1 MERSHTGKLSG
12 YYLKAVEQKETNTS
26 NRNRRQVIIKLR
38 AQIHQLEREGTIKK
52 RREEERR
59 SERREGGE
67 SKAGSDDSH
76 L

>member
-1 MERSHTGKLSG
+1 LERSHTGKLSG

-52 RREEERR
+52 DQQNQE
-59 SERREGGE
+59 
-67 SKAGSDDSH
+67 
-76 L
+76 LVL